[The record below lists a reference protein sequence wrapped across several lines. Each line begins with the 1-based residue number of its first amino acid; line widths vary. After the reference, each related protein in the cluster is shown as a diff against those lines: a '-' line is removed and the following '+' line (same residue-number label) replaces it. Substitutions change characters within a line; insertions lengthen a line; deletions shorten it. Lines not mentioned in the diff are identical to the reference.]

1 LSRGRDVHVVQ
12 DEERV
17 VPAELSDEL
26 LHVAAGCLAQ
36 GLPDLG
42 RAGEGDHVDV
52 RVVRERGLGNC
63 NHRRYIPKLLD
74 LVATGL
80 VDPTAF
86 ITQKQPPE
94 SAIAA
99 YETFD
104 RREDG
109 WLKTILEVS

>member
-1 LSRGRDVHVVQ
+1 VYPPGFSSYPIG
-12 DEERV
+12 
-17 VPAELSDEL
+17 
-26 LHVAAGCLAQ
+26 AAMNKNLI
-36 GLPDLG
+36 LN
-42 RAGEGDHVDV
+42 
-52 RVVRERGLGNC
+52 LGNC

-104 RREDG
+104 RRDDG
-109 WLKTILEVS
+109 WLETVLDVGYTHQSRRPATQQGDTDRPGTYRHDAAGG